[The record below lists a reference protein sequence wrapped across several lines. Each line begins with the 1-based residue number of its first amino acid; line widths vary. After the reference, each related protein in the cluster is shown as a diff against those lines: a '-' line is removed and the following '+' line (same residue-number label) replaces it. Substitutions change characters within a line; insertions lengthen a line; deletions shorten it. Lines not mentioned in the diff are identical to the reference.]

1 MKGEKRKRKKRG
13 REERS
18 GQSIM
23 WFKWNT
29 GGSWEMDNT
38 AQA

>member
-1 MKGEKRKRKKRG
+1 MKGEKRERKKRG
-13 REERS
+13 REER
-18 GQSIM
+18 
-23 WFKWNT
+23 NT